1 MIDGKKIIVVMPA
14 YNAEKT
20 LEMTCNE
27 IPMDIVD
34 EVILTDDLSKDNT
47 IKKAAELG
55 IKEIQKH
62 EQNKGYGGNQ
72 KTCYNRALELGA
84 DIVIMLHP
92 DYQYTPKLIQS
103 MAYMIANGVFPVV
116 LASRILGKGALKGG
130 MPMVKYISNRILT
143 LFENIMLR
151 QKLSEYHTGY
161 RAFSAAVLKNIN
173 YNINSDDFVFDN
185 EMLAQIFC
193 AGYEIG
199 EVSCPTK
206 YFDDASSISIKRSVI
221 YGLGVLRV
229 SLAYRLHKW
238 GLIKSKLFAK

>member
-1 MIDGKKIIVVMPA
+1 MINGKKIVVVMPA

-20 LEMTCNE
+20 LEMTYRE

-47 IKKAAELG
+47 IEKAAELG
-55 IKEIQKH
+55 ITEIHTHKR
-62 EQNKGYGGNQ
+62 NIGYGGNQ

-103 MAYMIANGVFPVV
+103 MAYMIANDVYPVV
-116 LASRILGKGALKGG
+116 LASRILGKSALKGG
-130 MPMVKYISNRILT
+130 MPLIKYVANRTLT
-143 LFENIMLR
+143 LIENILLR

-161 RAFSAAVLKNIN
+161 RAFSAEVLKNIN
-173 YNINSDDFVFDN
+173 YNVNSDDFVFDN
-185 EMLAQIFC
+185 EMLAQIFY

-206 YFDDASSISIKRSVI
+206 YFDDASSISIKRSAI
-221 YGLGVLRV
+221 YGFGVLRV
-229 SLAYRLHKW
+229 SLLYRLQKW
-238 GLIKSKLFAK
+238 GLIKSKLF